1 MNNMPLK
8 LRREC
13 EADPYY
19 QTCARSNGDCKGRIT
34 YEHALIYAGKQVQ
47 EKFAIIP
54 LCEFHHLGTGLVK
67 KINEIIAYGRATI
80 EDIKKYPLFPWKLYG
95 LSHSQ

>member
-1 MNNMPLK
+1 MNNMSPK

-19 QTCARSNGDCKGRIT
+19 QTCARSSAECQGRIT
-34 YEHALIYAGKQVQ
+34 WEHALIYAGRQVQ
-47 EKFAIIP
+47 AKFAIIP
-54 LCEFHHLGTGLVK
+54 LCEFHHLGAGLVK

-80 EDIKKYPLFPWKLYG
+80 EDIKTYPLLPWKLYG
-95 LSHSQ
+95 LSH